1 MKVRKSFT
9 ERFVDFIILTIM
21 LCVIIITIYPFL
33 YVFSASINKGALSD
47 GIMWFLPKRVS
58 FDAYIDLFE
67 DRQLWITYANTV
79 YYTVLGTMLNLTL
92 TMLGAYPLSQKQF
105 FIRKQFLYFLLITMY
120 IGGGLIPE
128 YLLINKLGLYNTR
141 WVMILSGAVSVYYIF
156 LARAYIITNIP
167 ESLIESAKIEG
178 ANEPRILFSIVL
190 PLSKPILATLGLYY
204 GVGHWNDYFTA
215 MIYLPKRT
223 FQPLQLYLM
232 NIVIQNTVPSSAYGE
247 AQGAVETSFLVM
259 QIKYAVI
266 IVAMLPVL
274 MAYPFLQKYF
284 AKGVMV
290 GAVKQ

>member
-9 ERFVDFIILTIM
+9 EHLVDFIILTIM